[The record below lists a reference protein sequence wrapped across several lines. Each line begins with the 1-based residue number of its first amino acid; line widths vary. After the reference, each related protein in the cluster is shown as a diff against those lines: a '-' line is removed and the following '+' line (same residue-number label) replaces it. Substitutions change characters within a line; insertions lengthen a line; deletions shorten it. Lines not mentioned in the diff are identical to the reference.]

1 MDVSCI
7 LDLQRGIR
15 NNPIKAQHHHAEKVH
30 LTFVWR
36 ERTMPAMPAKLRPER
51 QQNGQIKLDTLKTKV
66 CHPRDNEDVR
76 VCTKM

>member
-7 LDLQRGIR
+7 LDLQGGIR

-51 QQNGQIKLDTLKTKV
+51 QQNG
-66 CHPRDNEDVR
+66 
-76 VCTKM
+76 